1 MKACGKYEDL
11 LRPCCCCR
19 QSAWRGDWLIN
30 RAAELLLTADSGT
43 PSESCLVAASAATDI
58 MVSASPPPQEE
69 AAAAAANLVLLLTNL
84 TLLALAAGLGP
95 GLATYLK
102 LKKF

>member
-1 MKACGKYEDL
+1 M
-11 LRPCCCCR
+11 
-19 QSAWRGDWLIN
+19 IN

-43 PSESCLVAASAATDI
+43 PSESCLVAASAADDDI

-84 TLLALAAGLGP
+84 TLLALAAGLGR